1 MEKSEK
7 KNSMMKQSVFIL
19 FISLIIIL
27 FIFDSMGHAKWEF
40 GIGTGL
46 SRMETEGVQGFHTDL
61 AGPVEFDIE
70 LDPEDFDD
78 LIDTAIGFGG
88 YATNGT
94 FLIQYSYANLQ
105 LEGRESE
112 AVPAINSTLSVEI
125 DFDITQAELTVGYPV
140 YGTRSLIIFVDG
152 GLRYIRH
159 EFDGSLSLINSGGAV
174 VGSESEHFD
183 HDWTDVILGVII
195 NVPLAEK
202 WSWNNRLNA
211 GFGGSEGT
219 YFAATGVTWRFHK
232 NLSVGVTGKYTAI
245 DFENDNKGDSDW
257 YLYDADES
265 SVGINVVFIF

>member
-7 KNSMMKQSVFIL
+7 KNSLVKQSVFIL
-19 FISLIIIL
+19 FISLITIL
-27 FIFDSMGHAKWEF
+27 FIFDSMGHAQWEF

-46 SRMETEGVQGFHTDL
+46 TRLNTDGVQGFHTV
-61 AGPVEFDIE
+61 AGPVEFDVK

-78 LIDTAIGFGG
+78 LIDTAFGFGG
-88 YATNGT
+88 YATDGT
-94 FLIQYSYANLQ
+94 FLIQYSYSNLQ

-112 AVPAINSTLSVEI
+112 AVPAINSTVSVNI

-140 YGTRSLIIFVDG
+140 YATPSLIIFVDG

-159 EFDGSLSLINSGGAV
+159 EFDGSLSLINAGGV
-174 VGSESEHFD
+174 VVASESEDFD
-183 HDWTDVILGVII
+183 HDWTDVLLGVII
-195 NVPLAEK
+195 NVPFAEK

-219 YFAATGVTWRFHK
+219 YFASTGISWRFHK
-232 NLSVGVTGKYTAI
+232 NWSVGVTGKYVAI
-245 DFENDNKGDSDW
+245 DFENGSKGDSDW

-265 SVGINVVFIF
+265 SVGINVLFIF